1 MDKTKIQLDKDKF
14 LIIEV
19 DTHADE
25 YNGVHVDMHL
35 DFNGNKE
42 QIIKVSNQPD
52 CDILCLWTNPNSKS
66 PDVIL
71 PL

>member
-14 LIIEV
+14 LIIEL
-19 DTHADE
+19 DTHANE
-25 YNGVHVDMHL
+25 HNGVHVNMYQ
-35 DFNGNKE
+35 E

-52 CDILCLWTNPNSKS
+52 CDILCLWTNPNES
-66 PDVIL
+66 PAVML